1 MGPFVHI
8 QSGVVIGADCIIE
21 SHATL
26 VSGTTLGERNI
37 VGQGSI
43 LGGDPQDRKYHG
55 ESTFLNVGSDNI
67 FREFVTI
74 HRGSGE
80 GTATTIHNKCFIMGY
95 CHIGH
100 NCTIEDEVTIAN
112 YSGVSGHATLEAL
125 ANIGGMTG
133 IHQYA
138 RIGKVAMVGGMSRIV
153 QDAPPFMITEGNNQ
167 TVYDI
172 NAIGLRRIGVTP
184 ERRMALHRA
193 CKLLYKSQL
202 GLSNAIDI
210 VKQEVPITEEVDY
223 LLKFAARRFQGK
235 NGRGDQP

>member
-1 MGPFVHI
+1 MSKIHPLAYVDPSAIVADSVTVGPFVHI

-125 ANIGGMTG
+125 ANIGGM
-133 IHQYA
+133 
-138 RIGKVAMVGGMSRIV
+138 M
-153 QDAPPFMITEGNNQ
+153 DA
-167 TVYDI
+167 DI
-172 NAIGLRRIGVTP
+172 EIGVIP
-184 ERRMALHRA
+184 DL
-193 CKLLYKSQL
+193 C
-202 GLSNAIDI
+202 G
-210 VKQEVPITEEVDY
+210 
-223 LLKFAARRFQGK
+223 
-235 NGRGDQP
+235 